1 MSTPESGRKT
11 LALRISPEVHA
22 QLSFI
27 AGLRQ
32 RTIND
37 EGIASLASHLESAKA
52 DPDLL
57 ARAEAAR
64 QDVERE
70 ARERQEAISSMFDTP
85 PRTTRG
91 RKSAS
96 TD

>member
-27 AGLRQ
+27 AGLRD

-37 EGIASLASHLESAKA
+37 EGIAALASHLESAKS

-64 QDVERE
+64 QEVERE
-70 ARERQEAISSMFDTP
+70 ARERQAAISSMFDAP
-85 PRTTRG
+85 PRTTRS
-91 RKSAS
+91 RKSTNS
-96 TD
+96 D